1 MTALPAVLL
10 AGAVAVGVAPGF
22 AEVVAH
28 SVNET
33 GSAGVVTSAHWAPAG
48 VLLGL
53 VSPLP
58 AGVLALLA
66 VTRPEP
72 FAAPNRALWLRRLQ
86 SGHVGDYV
94 AWVLVGTTL
103 LGALTLPGMLGG

>member
-1 MTALPAVLL
+1 MTAVLAVLL
-10 AGAVAVGVAPGF
+10 AAALAVGVAPGF
-22 AEVVAH
+22 AEVVAR

-33 GSAGVVTSAHWAPAG
+33 GSASVFTSVHWTPAG

-53 VSPLP
+53 VSTLL

-72 FAAPNRALWLRRLQ
+72 FAVPDRALWLRRLQ

-94 AWVLVGTTL
+94 AWVLIGTTV